1 MNLNNPIKSTV
12 PPLPTQKV
20 MLIIY
25 FNTKQGS
32 EFIEA
37 VRLHLEKDTF
47 DYFGAIKAG
56 VNKAVENDSIVALV
70 YAIMNDLTPLIT
82 AIIQYL
88 DSRNRLNRAKKRL
101 ERTKINK

>member
-12 PPLPTQKV
+12 PPLPTQKG

-47 DYFGAIKAG
+47 DY
-56 VNKAVENDSIVALV
+56 LV
-70 YAIMNDLTPLIT
+70 LLK
-82 AIIQYL
+82 Q
-88 DSRNRLNRAKKRL
+88 
-101 ERTKINK
+101 E